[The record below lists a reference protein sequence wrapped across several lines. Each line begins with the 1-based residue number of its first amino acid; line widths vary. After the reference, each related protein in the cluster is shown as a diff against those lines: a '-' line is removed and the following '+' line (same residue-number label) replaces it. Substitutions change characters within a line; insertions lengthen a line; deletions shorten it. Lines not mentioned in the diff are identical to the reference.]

1 MFALYLSK
9 CRSDSLNV
17 AREQSEI
24 LPFWHACK
32 LKQTDG
38 PWAAAGEAK
47 ISVAS
52 SLREERENRFVV
64 IAIANRRTCLGYI
77 CFGETSLWILSQKYY

>member
-17 AREQSEI
+17 AREQPEI
-24 LPFWHACK
+24 LHFWHACK

-38 PWAAAGEAK
+38 PWVADGEAK
-47 ISVAS
+47 ISVAF
-52 SLREERENRFVV
+52 SLREECGN
-64 IAIANRRTCLGYI
+64 
-77 CFGETSLWILSQKYY
+77 